1 MRVVQEQDG
10 GKISILFEH
19 GTNWDSNR
27 RFPHF
32 MVAGLLHMFICYVL
46 SVVISQTKP
55 HVFFFRLL
63 RTGVNKVGAG
73 KTGFRGRDLEEDG
86 TGLFVHWIGNG
97 NDRQMTR

>member
-1 MRVVQEQDG
+1 MCVVQEQDG

-27 RFPHF
+27 PFPHF

-73 KTGFRGRDLEEDG
+73 KTGLRGFGAETWKKMERDFSYI
-86 TGLFVHWIGNG
+86 GLGMETIG
-97 NDRQMTR
+97 R